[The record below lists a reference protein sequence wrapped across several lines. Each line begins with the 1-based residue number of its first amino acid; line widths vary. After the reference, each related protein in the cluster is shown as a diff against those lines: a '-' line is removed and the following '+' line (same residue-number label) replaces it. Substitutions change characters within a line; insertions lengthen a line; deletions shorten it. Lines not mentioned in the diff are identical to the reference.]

1 MVGRMDGAVLPTIWS
16 LILQSLPRLHQ
27 AFEFFGPVQDDVDFL
42 GPEVHGPVSYRVLV
56 IRNRRPGFCNHC
68 GSSSKP
74 DSQ

>member
-1 MVGRMDGAVLPTIWS
+1 L
-16 LILQSLPRLHQ
+16 
-27 AFEFFGPVQDDVDFL
+27 E
-42 GPEVHGPVSYRVLV
+42 PEVHGPVSYRVLV